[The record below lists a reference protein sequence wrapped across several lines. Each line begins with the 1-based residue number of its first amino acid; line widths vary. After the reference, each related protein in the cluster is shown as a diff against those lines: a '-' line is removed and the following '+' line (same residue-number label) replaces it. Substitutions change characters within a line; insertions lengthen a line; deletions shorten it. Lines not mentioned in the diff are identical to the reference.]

1 MITLAAG
8 AEQYTTSTVTTAG
21 FALGLAL
28 LGAEHWR
35 WYKGAATPAPAPS
48 GKGKGAAPAAA
59 GGRSLDPKAMIPY
72 WFGLA
77 CGILMV
83 ACPAGLLGTT
93 AGILRWGGNGLGG
106 TVMSTLTG
114 RDATVMATA
123 AAPGLDGYGAVVV
136 TALAISL
143 WFLRKSIAKATK
155 GKWKKGLFTG
165 VLLCISTGTAAFV
178 AQTVVGGANDLGQFL
193 LGQLATGTIL

>member
-35 WYKGAATPAPAPS
+35 WYKGAAAPAAAPA
-48 GKGKGAAPAAA
+48 GKGKGAPAPAA
-59 GGRSLDPKAMIPY
+59 GRALDPKAMVPY
-72 WFGLA
+72 WFGLI

-114 RDATVMATA
+114 RNATAMATA
-123 AAPGLDGYGAVVV
+123 SAPGLDGYGAVVV
-136 TALAISL
+136 TGLAIAL
-143 WFLRKSIAKATK
+143 WFLRKGIAKATK

-178 AQTVVGGANDLGQFL
+178 AQTVVGGANDLGHFV
-193 LGQLATGTIL
+193 LGQLATGSIL